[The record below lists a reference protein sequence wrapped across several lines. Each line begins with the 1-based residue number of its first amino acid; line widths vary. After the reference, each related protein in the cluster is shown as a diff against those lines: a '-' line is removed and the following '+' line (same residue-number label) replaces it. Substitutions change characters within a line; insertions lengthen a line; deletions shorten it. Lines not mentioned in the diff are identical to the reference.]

1 MAENTEKHAFWTSL
15 PGVLTG
21 AAAIITA
28 ITGLVIAMLYNGDKP
43 TKATPE
49 KTQSSRAATSV
60 TSAPT
65 SPIEPPAVKQPSN
78 ALRPNDWPLIAEETF
93 TVPSTGWYQGKFS
106 DEGFKR
112 SEVSITSGKYR
123 WDLELH
129 KAWERVVESPHGP
142 AVNFYLAAD
151 VRFVAFRPEQ
161 EFSASLLFGRASN
174 RDYTFRISSNKYFSL
189 LKFDGTTNT
198 TIISWTPINIQPQ
211 ESIRLAVAVDEK
223 HIKLYI
229 NDKLVGAYQD
239 PTFSGGK
246 VGVGVSGYVA
256 DSVGVIDF
264 DNFEYRLK
272 P

>member
-28 ITGLVIAMLYNGDKP
+28 LTGLVIAMLYNGDKP
-43 TKATPE
+43 TKDTSE
-49 KTQSSRAATSV
+49 KTQSSRAATSI
-60 TSAPT
+60 TSAPS
-65 SPIEPPAVKQPSN
+65 SPVASAVKQPGITPP
-78 ALRPNDWPLIAEETF
+78 PNDWPLIAEETF
-93 TVPSTGWYQGKFS
+93 TMPSTAWFQGKLS

-123 WDLELH
+123 WDIELH

-142 AVNFYLAAD
+142 AVNFYLATD
-151 VRFVAFRPEQ
+151 VRFVAFRPDQ

-189 LKFDGTTNT
+189 MKFDGTANT

-211 ESIRLAVAVDEK
+211 ESTRLAVAVDDK

-229 NDKLVGAYQD
+229 NGKLVGTYQD
-239 PTFSGGK
+239 PAFSGGK
-246 VGVGVSGYVA
+246 VGMGVSGYIA
-256 DSVGVIDF
+256 GSSGVVDF
-264 DNFEYRLK
+264 DNFEYRQK